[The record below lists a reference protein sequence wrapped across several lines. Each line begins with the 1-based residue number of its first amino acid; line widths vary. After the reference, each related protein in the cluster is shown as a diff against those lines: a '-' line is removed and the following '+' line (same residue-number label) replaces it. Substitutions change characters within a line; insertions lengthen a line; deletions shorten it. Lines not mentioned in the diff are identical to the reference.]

1 MPAWAWVIVVLVLV
15 AAVTM
20 YFVRSLPRR
29 RSQALREH
37 FGPEYERA
45 VQEQG
50 GDEKAAE
57 AELAA
62 RQERRS
68 TLDIRPLSDRSR
80 REYGERWAR
89 TQAMFVDSPQL
100 ATAEAD
106 MLVQSV
112 MRDRGYPVTDEE
124 ERLADV
130 SVDHPDVMD
139 RYRLATAIAV
149 EAREDRAT
157 TERLRQALV
166 HYRELFDR
174 LLADEGESSDR
185 RSA

>member
-1 MPAWAWVIVVLVLV
+1 MPAWAWVIVVVV
-15 AAVTM
+15 IAAAVGL
-20 YFVRSLPRR
+20 YVVRSSPRR

-37 FGPEYERA
+37 FGPEYGRVVE
-45 VQEQG
+45 EQG

-80 REYGERWAR
+80 REYGERWGR

-100 ATAEAD
+100 AIAEAD
-106 MLVQSV
+106 LLVQSV
-112 MRDRGYPVTDEE
+112 MRDRGYPVDDAEQ
-124 ERLADV
+124 RLADV

-139 RYRLATAIAV
+139 RFRLATAIAV

-157 TERLRQALV
+157 TERLRQAMV

-174 LLADEGESSDR
+174 LLADEGDSDR
-185 RSA
+185 RTA